1 MGKAHRKRAADQ
13 NRKAGKR
20 MNDKKKAL
28 KEAAKRAATALLADD
43 KLSIR
48 QAAEREGADYHQ
60 TRRKFLSA
68 PLLSPP
74 PPRPR
79 PYNSCHR
86 FLPSPALPL
95 NSSSKYFRRLCN
107 F

>member
-68 PLLSPP
+68 PPPLTPSTPP
-74 PPRPR
+74 PPLQLLPQMLALPR
-79 PYNSCHR
+79 PPTQ
-86 FLPSPALPL
+86 FFFKIFSPTM
-95 NSSSKYFRRLCN
+95 
-107 F
+107 